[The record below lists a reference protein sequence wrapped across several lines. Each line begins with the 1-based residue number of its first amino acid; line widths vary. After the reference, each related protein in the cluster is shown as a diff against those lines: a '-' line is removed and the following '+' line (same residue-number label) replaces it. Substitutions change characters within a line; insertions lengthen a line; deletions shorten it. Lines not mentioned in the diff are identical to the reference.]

1 MLSRMKWGAARG
13 ALWGAALAALAA
25 AMAGSAGAQVQ
36 TVRVGWCAKTVSS
49 AAAPFAVA
57 TKLGWFEKDGIKVD
71 LVPLPGSTDCVKLVA
86 TRELQASLP
95 SVEPLAIIRPQGVK
109 AKFFYTAY
117 QGNIYGIAV
126 PEGSPVKSIADL
138 KGKKI
143 GVTSMASAGV
153 IVARALAKA
162 AGMNPDSD
170 ISIIVAGEAAQ
181 TAALLNSKQ
190 VDALSQF
197 DTQYALASNAGAKLR
212 MLEHP
217 EIKKFPSNGF
227 VALEEYLS
235 NNRKQAVALGRGY
248 AKGQVFAIANPEAAI
263 RILWEVFPQTRATG
277 KDEATA
283 LRDDLITLDARA
295 KNWRY
300 EPVGGKR
307 WGDNVEANY
316 QAYLDWLL
324 AQGIIK
330 TKTEAKDL
338 VTNDLLD
345 EIDNFNPAA
354 VAADA
359 KAYKGK

>member
-1 MLSRMKWGAARG
+1 MQRLIACAAFAFGLSVAANT
-13 ALWGAALAALAA
+13 A
-25 AMAGSAGAQVQ
+25 SAQVQ

-49 AAAPFAVA
+49 AAAPFAIA

-86 TRELQASLP
+86 TKELQASLP

-117 QGNIYGIAV
+117 QANIYGIAV
-126 PEGSPVKSIADL
+126 PADSPIKSIADL

-153 IVARALAKA
+153 IVARALVKQ

-170 ISIIVAGEAAQ
+170 VSIIVAGEAAQ
-181 TAALLNSKQ
+181 TAALVNSKQ

-197 DTQYALASNAGAKLR
+197 DTQYALTSNAGAKLR
-212 MLEHP
+212 LLDHP

-227 VALEEYLS
+227 VALEDYLK
-235 NNRKQAVALGRGY
+235 NNRKEAVALARGY
-248 AKGQVFAIANPEAAI
+248 AKGTVFAIANPEAAI
-263 RILWEVFPQTRATG
+263 RILWEVYPQTKSTG

-283 LRDDLITLDARA
+283 LRDDLITLEARA
-295 KNWRY
+295 RNWRY
-300 EPVGGKR
+300 EQVDGKR

-324 AQGIIK
+324 QQGIIK
-330 TKTEAKDL
+330 TKTDAKDI
-338 VTNDLLD
+338 VTNELLGDAINFD
-345 EIDNFNPAA
+345 EKALIEE
-354 VAADA
+354 A
-359 KAYKGK
+359 KAYKLK

>member
-1 MLSRMKWGAARG
+1 MQRLIAC
-13 ALWGAALAALAA
+13 AALAFGLSAA
-25 AMAGSAGAQVQ
+25 ANTASAQVQ

-49 AAAPFAVA
+49 AAAPFAIA

-86 TRELQASLP
+86 TKELQASLP

-117 QGNIYGIAV
+117 QANIYGIAV
-126 PEGSPVKSIADL
+126 PADSPVKSITDL

-153 IVARALAKA
+153 IVARALVKQ

-170 ISIIVAGEAAQ
+170 VSIIVAGEAAQ

-197 DTQYALASNAGAKLR
+197 DTQYALTSNAGAKLR
-212 MLEHP
+212 LLDHP

-227 VALEEYLS
+227 VALEDYLK
-235 NNRKQAVALGRGY
+235 NNRKEAVALARGY
-248 AKGQVFAIANPEAAI
+248 AKGTVFAIANPEAAI
-263 RILWEVFPQTRATG
+263 RILWEVYPQTKSTG

-283 LRDDLITLDARA
+283 LRDDLITLEARA
-295 KNWRY
+295 RNWRY
-300 EPVGGKR
+300 EQVDGKR

-324 AQGIIK
+324 EQGIIK
-330 TKTEAKDL
+330 AKTDVKDI
-338 VTNDLLD
+338 VTNDLLGDAINFD
-345 EIDNFNPAA
+345 EKALIEE
-354 VAADA
+354 A
-359 KAYKGK
+359 KAYKPK